1 MNTVLLVLGV
11 LGVGAILIAA
21 YVFTVA
27 ARNYVSDSG
36 HTSRDKADK
45 EANQR
50 LYIIR
55 SNKDRR
61 VTKRKTDF
69 PLRLQS
75 GQIINQDRRN
85 APDRRVAN
93 G

>member
-11 LGVGAILIAA
+11 LGVGAILLAA

-27 ARNYVSDSG
+27 ARNYVSESG
-36 HTSRDKADK
+36 HSSRDKTDK

-55 SNKDRR
+55 SNNDRR
-61 VTKRKTDF
+61 NEERKIEF
-69 PLRLQS
+69 PLTLQS
-75 GQIINQDRRN
+75 GQIIKQDRRSSL
-85 APDRRVAN
+85 DRRVAN